1 MRTNQ
6 CRIAVFYDG
15 TYLAKVRTYYLMQHA
30 RRAHLSIKGLH
41 QFIEAEAARH
51 EKMDA
56 DHCRIVDAAHFRG
69 RLSAQQ
75 AMEQDRLFAE
85 RVFDDVLMRAG
96 VVQHHQHLATRQDGS
111 FEEKRVDVWLAL
123 EAYEYATLKKP
134 DVIVLVTGDAD
145 FVPLV
150 QKLNTL
156 GVRVMVL
163 GWEFTYEHEGLT
175 KSSRIS
181 YDLVEHANYPILMH
195 QEIDARSND
204 PLVDRIFIPRQEPR
218 ENRVAQQDKPRR
230 TGKNWCTGTI
240 VNLRTQ
246 RDYGFIKPDDADE
259 DGNDGNVFFHHSH
272 LKGLDRDDLEV
283 GLHVRYELR
292 ATDREPAA
300 FEVQKLD

>member
-96 VVQHHQHLATRQDGS
+96 VVQHHLSLIH
-111 FEEKRVDVWLAL
+111 
-123 EAYEYATLKKP
+123 
-134 DVIVLVTGDAD
+134 I
-145 FVPLV
+145 
-150 QKLNTL
+150 
-156 GVRVMVL
+156 
-163 GWEFTYEHEGLT
+163 
-175 KSSRIS
+175 
-181 YDLVEHANYPILMH
+181 
-195 QEIDARSND
+195 
-204 PLVDRIFIPRQEPR
+204 
-218 ENRVAQQDKPRR
+218 
-230 TGKNWCTGTI
+230 
-240 VNLRTQ
+240 
-246 RDYGFIKPDDADE
+246 
-259 DGNDGNVFFHHSH
+259 
-272 LKGLDRDDLEV
+272 
-283 GLHVRYELR
+283 
-292 ATDREPAA
+292 
-300 FEVQKLD
+300 

>member
-1 MRTNQ
+1 M
-6 CRIAVFYDG
+6 
-15 TYLAKVRTYYLMQHA
+15 
-30 RRAHLSIKGLH
+30 
-41 QFIEAEAARH
+41 
-51 EKMDA
+51 
-56 DHCRIVDAAHFRG
+56 
-69 RLSAQQ
+69 
-75 AMEQDRLFAE
+75 
-85 RVFDDVLMRAG
+85 
-96 VVQHHQHLATRQDGS
+96 VQHHQHLATRQDGS

-204 PLVDRIFIPRQEPR
+204 PLVDGMFIPRQEPR